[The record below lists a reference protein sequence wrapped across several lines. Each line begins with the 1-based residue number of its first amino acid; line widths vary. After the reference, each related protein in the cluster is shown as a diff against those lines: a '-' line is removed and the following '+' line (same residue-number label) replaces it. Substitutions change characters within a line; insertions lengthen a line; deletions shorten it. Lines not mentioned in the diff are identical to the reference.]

1 MSSAKRRVVV
11 AIPIIAALCAIAF
24 KTTSIDPFVLLL
36 VGVFVVLAI
45 YALWSPPSKHKSF
58 SYEDQKTAVKI
69 DLGMIQRGFRLPIPS
84 WAKGK
89 GKQKW
94 PKQP

>member
-1 MSSAKRRVVV
+1 MSRDKRRVVI
-11 AIPIIAALCAIAF
+11 AIPLVAALCAIAF
-24 KTTSIDPFVLLL
+24 ETTRIEPFVLLL
-36 VGVFVVLAI
+36 VGILVVLAI
-45 YALWSPPSKHKSF
+45 YALWNPPSKHKSF

-84 WAKGK
+84 WARTKGK
-89 GKQKW
+89 EKS